1 VNDLPF
7 VLRAVD
13 LLRSHGVRTW
23 LCGSWAEDL
32 RGLRPPGRHGDLDLL
47 YPARDWGRVDELR
60 LDWMDGG
67 KLAWMRAFV
76 LEGTMVELFL
86 VERDARGWFTRLGGR
101 RHGWPVDVFTT
112 NGRIGVASATALAGF
127 RGAYRRAA

>member
-13 LLRSHGVRTW
+13 LLKSHGVRTW

-47 YPARDWGRVDELR
+47 YPARDWGRVDTLR
-60 LDWMDGG
+60 LDWMDGR
-67 KLAWMRAFV
+67 KLPWMRSFV

-86 VERDARGWFTRLGGR
+86 VERDARGWFTRLGQR
-101 RHGWPVDVFTT
+101 RHGWPDDVFAT
-112 NGRIGVASATALAGF
+112 NGRVGVASAAALAGF
-127 RGAYRRAA
+127 RTAYRRAA

>member
-13 LLRSHGVRTW
+13 LLKSHGVRTW

-47 YPARDWGRVDELR
+47 YPGRDWGRVDALR
-60 LDWMDGG
+60 LDWMDGRT
-67 KLAWMRAFV
+67 LTWMRAFV
-76 LEGTMVELFL
+76 LEGTMVELVL
-86 VERDARGWFTRLGGR
+86 VERDARGWFTQFERR
-101 RHGWPVDVFTT
+101 RHDWPDDVFAT
-112 NGRIGVASATALAGF
+112 NGRVGVASAAALAGF
-127 RGAYRRAA
+127 RSAYRRAA

>member
-13 LLRSHGVRTW
+13 LLKSHGVRTW

-32 RGLRPPGRHGDLDLL
+32 RGLCPPGRHGDLDLL
-47 YPARDWGRVDELR
+47 YPGRDWGRVDALR
-60 LDWMDGG
+60 LDWMDGRT
-67 KLAWMRAFV
+67 LAWMRAFV

-86 VERDARGWFTRLGGR
+86 VERDARGWFTQFERR
-101 RHGWPVDVFTT
+101 RHDWPDDVFAT
-112 NGRIGVASATALAGF
+112 NGRVGVASAAALAGF
-127 RGAYRRAA
+127 RSAYRRAA

>member
-7 VLRAVD
+7 VLRAMD

-32 RGLRPPGRHGDLDLL
+32 RGLRPPGHHGDLDLL
-47 YPARDWGRVDELR
+47 YPARGWSKVDGLR
-60 LDWMDGG
+60 LDWMDGR
-67 KLAWMRAFV
+67 KLEWMRAFV

-86 VERDARGWFTRLGGR
+86 VERDKAGWFTRLAGR
-101 RHGWPVDVFTT
+101 RLGWPDDVFTT
-112 NGRIGVASATALAGF
+112 NGRVGVASTAALAGF
-127 RGAYRRAA
+127 RSAYRRAA

>member
-32 RGLRPPGRHGDLDLL
+32 RGQRPPGRHGDLDLL
-47 YPARDWGRVDELR
+47 YPARDWSRVDELR
-60 LDWMDGG
+60 LDWMDGR
-67 KLAWMRAFV
+67 KLTWMRAFV

-86 VERDARGWFTRLGGR
+86 VERDARGWFTRLGAR
-101 RHGWPVDVFTT
+101 RHGWPDDVFTT

-127 RGAYRRAA
+127 RTAYRRAA

>member
-1 VNDLPF
+1 MNDLAF

-13 LLRSHGVRTW
+13 LLKSHGVRTW

-47 YPARDWGRVDELR
+47 YPARDWNRVDALR
-60 LDWMDGG
+60 LDWMDGR

-86 VERDARGWFTRLGGR
+86 VERDKRSWFTRLDRR
-101 RHGWPVDVFTT
+101 RHDWPDDVFTT
-112 NGRIGVASATALAGF
+112 NGRVGVASTAALAGF
-127 RGAYRRAA
+127 RAAYRRAA

>member
-13 LLRSHGVRTW
+13 LLKSHGVRTW

-47 YPARDWGRVDELR
+47 YPGRDWGRVDALR
-60 LDWMDGG
+60 LDWMDGRT
-67 KLAWMRAFV
+67 LAWMRAFV

-86 VERDARGWFTRLGGR
+86 VERDARGWFTQFGR
-101 RHGWPVDVFTT
+101 RRQDWPDDVFAT
-112 NGRIGVASATALAGF
+112 NGRVGVASAAALAGF
-127 RGAYRRAA
+127 RSAYRRAA

>member
-32 RGLRPPGRHGDLDLL
+32 RGLRPPDRHGDLDLL
-47 YPARDWGRVDELR
+47 YPARDWSRVDELR
-60 LDWMDGG
+60 LDWMDGR

-86 VERDARGWFTRLGGR
+86 VERDARGWFTRLGAR
-101 RHGWPVDVFTT
+101 RHGWPDDVFTT
-112 NGRIGVASATALAGF
+112 NGRVGVASAAALAGF

>member
-1 VNDLPF
+1 MNDLPF

-13 LLRSHGVRTW
+13 LLKSHGVRTW

-47 YPARDWGRVDELR
+47 YPGRDWGRVDALR
-60 LDWMDGG
+60 LDWMDGRT
-67 KLAWMRAFV
+67 LAWMRAFV

-86 VERDARGWFTRLGGR
+86 VERDARGWFTQFER
-101 RHGWPVDVFTT
+101 RRQDWPDDVFAT
-112 NGRIGVASATALAGF
+112 NGRVGVASAAALAGF
-127 RGAYRRAA
+127 RSAYRRAA